1 MSNFLQPIL
10 YCRPFSLTNSRN
22 FSLDKILG
30 NMPGLAFFEKV
41 HFEKK
46 SCLNR
51 GHLRRMAA
59 SGQAMFRRLFLF
71 TILNTLF
78 LVYNSRYI
86 RFADSILSSQ
96 AMLRNS
102 IFVKDSLNLL
112 VDLVFRHFFSWWTA
126 AKISMRAYIF
136 LLSL

>member
-1 MSNFLQPIL
+1 
-10 YCRPFSLTNSRN
+10 
-22 FSLDKILG
+22 
-30 NMPGLAFFEKV
+30 
-41 HFEKK
+41 
-46 SCLNR
+46 
-51 GHLRRMAA
+51 
-59 SGQAMFRRLFLF
+59 MFRRLFLF

-102 IFVKDSLNLL
+102 IFVKDTLNLL
-112 VDLVFRHFFSWWTA
+112 VDLVFRHFFSWLTA